1 MMAKQGGIMRFTIK
15 GITERTIT
23 FNSLKLTIRGDCN
36 KFSQYPHSVAK
47 GIEISTEDQWNEINA
62 IVKAGFVVVEQETPP
77 APVKRVETQKAKSK
91 TSKTPKVKKVKKV
104 SKPAEAKIEQKQ
116 TEVTEEPQTKVYVPD
131 AIQNDKI
138 GPKMGG
144 YLPKALTEAPKA
156 TPKVARKVA
165 KVAEDDRSD
174 VVMMSPDGNAIRGKM
189 SKTSDYDAPDSEVTR
204 ASLEAAQQIEDEAAE
219 AEARNAIP
227 VDESALDMSER
238 MGNDVV
244 VSGEKGTS
252 KTKIGRSAL
261 PPVKTDWINLED
273 SLNGQPDPA
282 DNAFIDKDKP
292 DDKSDAFIE

>member
-1 MMAKQGGIMRFTIK
+1 MLTLAQPFFEEWCKIIGKAKT
-15 GITERTIT
+15 
-23 FNSLKLTIRGDCN
+23 
-36 KFSQYPHSVAK
+36 
-47 GIEISTEDQWNEINA
+47 QWN
-62 IVKAGFVVVEQETPP
+62 K
-77 APVKRVETQKAKSK
+77 
-91 TSKTPKVKKVKKV
+91 
-104 SKPAEAKIEQKQ
+104 
-116 TEVTEEPQTKVYVPD
+116 
-131 AIQNDKI
+131 
-138 GPKMGG
+138 
-144 YLPKALTEAPKA
+144 
-156 TPKVARKVA
+156 
-165 KVAEDDRSD
+165 DDRSD